1 MSDLTLCDI
10 DFKNKMALVWP
21 TLNSTQKVV
30 KLIVHLVDLD
40 IEMQTQDVHPQTL
53 KYIHRVEPVSKP
65 EKIVQLYSIN
75 LSNGGIDQPSI
86 ARYRL
91 SLTDAQLLS
100 VILFITLNW
109 MLTTDIFNLPMLLTW
124 NRPPV
129 SLFNPVMGSFHRFYN
144 SVIAYRIF
152 SRFWTVLPTVGI
164 SSSIFEQYKHFIH
177 RYLTARYE
185 DLVRGIAPERYYHEV
200 LSWGYYIGY
209 KM

>member
-1 MSDLTLCDI
+1 M
-10 DFKNKMALVWP
+10 
-21 TLNSTQKVV
+21 

-100 VILFITLNW
+100 VILFITFNW
-109 MLTTDIFNLPMLLTW
+109 MLTTDIFNLPMLLT
-124 NRPPV
+124 
-129 SLFNPVMGSFHRFYN
+129 
-144 SVIAYRIF
+144 
-152 SRFWTVLPTVGI
+152 
-164 SSSIFEQYKHFIH
+164 
-177 RYLTARYE
+177 
-185 DLVRGIAPERYYHEV
+185 
-200 LSWGYYIGY
+200 
-209 KM
+209 